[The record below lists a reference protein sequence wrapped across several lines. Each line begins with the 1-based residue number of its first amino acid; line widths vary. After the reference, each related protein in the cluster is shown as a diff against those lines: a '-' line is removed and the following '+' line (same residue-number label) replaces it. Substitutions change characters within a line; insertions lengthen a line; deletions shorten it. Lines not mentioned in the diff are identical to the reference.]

1 MIGERKERNWTDR
14 HTLLENGAMHPN
26 YPEYKVDV
34 YQLNNEINWY
44 TGKARIKGDIWL
56 EES

>member
-1 MIGERKERNWTDR
+1 
-14 HTLLENGAMHPN
+14 MHPN

-56 EES
+56 KELTKKGVKIQK